1 MRNDTHE
8 RARWLSRNVLP
19 VEPLIRSRLRRTFI
33 YGLEIDDVIQEMYA
47 RIASLPSTDAIK
59 YPLQYASQTAKA
71 IIIDHM
77 RHSRV
82 ISINAAG
89 TLEQLEICTPE
100 PSPEQHLEFREE
112 IALVAQFLAQLPE
125 RTREV
130 LILRRVEGLS
140 QQETADRLHIS
151 IKTVEKHMALGV
163 AALMTWFGRGGKV
176 GRRPSMDLRIEEDVY
191 KTNPSGD

>member
-1 MRNDTHE
+1 MRPRPQKRSSSITCAT
-8 RARWLSRNVLP
+8 RAS
-19 VEPLIRSRLRRTFI
+19 S
-33 YGLEIDDVIQEMYA
+33 
-47 RIASLPSTDAIK
+47 PST
-59 YPLQYASQTAKA
+59 
-71 IIIDHM
+71 
-77 RHSRV
+77 R
-82 ISINAAG
+82 
-89 TLEQLEICTPE
+89 LEVCTPE
-100 PSPEQHLEFREE
+100 PSPEQQLEFREE
-112 IALVAQFLAQLPE
+112 IALVAQSLAQLPE

-176 GRRPSMDLRIEEDVY
+176 GRRPSMYLRLEEDVY